1 MVTRIQLRRDSAA
14 NWTSTNPILDQ
25 GEPGYETDT
34 GNMKIGDGYSRWS
47 ILSYAAGPSGPANA
61 FSLSTASNVTL
72 GGIKIGSGL
81 SINNNTGVASVSTAS
96 ISTVGG
102 VKVGSGFSISNDGTI
117 SANSYS
123 LPNATTSTYG
133 GYKLGPVI
141 SVHQYNTQTV
151 SSPYDTG
158 ASVITYDTVNFG
170 DYNGISHWDG
180 AGNFTPVRPGYYQVS
195 ASVSVDATNMNGYST
210 STSVGIGITKNGV
223 GTGDALIA
231 SLVDFNLIGAI
242 TSGTVT
248 TPVVSSVIQINN
260 PTDTI
265 QALVAVQVADGSNF
279 SFKTIGGSTFFSVM
293 SISFLRDL

>member
-123 LPNATTSTYG
+123 LPNTTTSTYG
-133 GYKLGPVI
+133 GYKIGPVI

-151 SSPYDTG
+151 SSPYQTG
-158 ASVITYDTVNFG
+158 ASVITYDAVNFG
-170 DYNGISHWDG
+170 YPNGISSWDG
-180 AGNFTPVRPGYYQVS
+180 AGNVTPGRPGYYQVS
-195 ASVSVDATNMNGYST
+195 ASVSVDATTMYGYSA

-223 GTGDALIA
+223 GTGNALIA

-265 QALVAVQVADGSNF
+265 QAIVAVQVADGSNF
-279 SFKTIGGSTFFSVM
+279 SFKTSGGSTFFSVM

>member
-81 SINNNTGVASVSTAS
+81 SINNDTGVASVSTAS

-102 VKVGSGFSISNDGTI
+102 VKVGSGISISSDGTI
-117 SANSYS
+117 S
-123 LPNATTSTYG
+123 LPAATTSSYG
-133 GYKLGPVI
+133 SYRLGPVI
-141 SVHQYNTQTV
+141 SVSQLNTQTV
-151 SSPYDTG
+151 QSPYLTNV
-158 ASVITYDTVNFG
+158 SVIVYDTVNFQSLPNVAS
-170 DYNGISHWDG
+170 YNTSTGVFIPGI
-180 AGNFTPVRPGYYQVS
+180 PGYYQVN
-195 ASVSVDATNMNGYST
+195 ASVSVDAAPMYGYST
-210 STSVGIGITKNGV
+210 STSIGIGIVKNPIS
-223 GTGDALIA
+223 DAPDNLLA

-248 TPVVSSVIQINN
+248 TPLVSSIVQITQ
-260 PTDTI
+260 PSDTI
-265 QALVAVQVADGSNF
+265 QAIVAIQVADGSNH
-279 SFKTIGGSTFFSVM
+279 SFKTIGGSTYFSVM